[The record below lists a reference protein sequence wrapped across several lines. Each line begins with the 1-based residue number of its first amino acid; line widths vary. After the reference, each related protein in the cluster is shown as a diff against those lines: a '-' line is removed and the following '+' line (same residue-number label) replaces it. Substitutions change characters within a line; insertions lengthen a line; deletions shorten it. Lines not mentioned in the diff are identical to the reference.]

1 MQKTHIEVATLKA
14 KNATL
19 ERELTEKE
27 KQCAQIN
34 SKFTY
39 LEQVNNFYPNLNII
53 KHDSF
58 GTLL

>member
-39 LEQVNNFYPNLNII
+39 LEQVINFYSNFN
-53 KHDSF
+53 
-58 GTLL
+58 T